1 MTTLNKPELSIIEQ
15 ELQAV
20 VRDGNPIEQAQAFGR
35 AREYQ
40 LSTRRLAAMGGCS
53 ETHVRNMLELL
64 DLPSA
69 VQLKIADGEPYRPY
83 LTGSTDA
90 RSGVTAL
97 LDVESAA
104 DDGCKCLLGWC
115 EELEL
120 SGGYAER
127 ALKEARL
134 RIRRAE
140 DAGLIP
146 QSDVLW
152 RGTSEEAFEAFRR
165 ADYLRLAGVEHV
177 NAASD
182 WLARALVYLMPSG
195 EARKRALDR
204 ALVELGAW
212 ATP

>member
-1 MTTLNKPELSIIEQ
+1 MTTSNQPELSTLEQ
-15 ELQAV
+15 ELKAV

-104 DDGCKCLLGWC
+104 GKGCKCLLRWC
-115 EELEL
+115 EQLEL

-134 RIRRAE
+134 RIRWAE
-140 DAGLIP
+140 DGWVIP

-152 RGTSEEAFEAFRR
+152 RGTPDEAFELFRH
-165 ADYLRLAGVEHV
+165 ANYMNLAGFKQID
-177 NAASD
+177 AASN
-182 WLARALVYLMPSG
+182 WLARALVYLVPNS
-195 EARKRALDR
+195 EARKKAFDS
-204 ALVELGAW
+204 ALVALGAW

>member
-1 MTTLNKPELSIIEQ
+1 MTTLNQPELSTLEQ
-15 ELQAV
+15 ELKAV

-53 ETHVRNMLELL
+53 ETHVRNMLELQ
-64 DLPSA
+64 DLPTA
-69 VQLKIADGEPYRPY
+69 VQLKIANGEPYRPY

-90 RSGVTAL
+90 RNGVPAV

-104 DDGCKCLLGWC
+104 DNGCNCLRRWC
-115 EELEL
+115 EQLQL

-134 RIRRAE
+134 QIQWAE
-140 DAGLIP
+140 DRWEIP

-152 RGTSEEAFEAFRR
+152 RGTPEEAFELFRQPN
-165 ADYLRLAGVEHV
+165 YMQLTGFKQIYV
-177 NAASD
+177 AAV
-182 WLARALVYLMPSG
+182 WLARALVYLIPNS
-195 EARKRALDR
+195 EARKKAFAR

>member
-1 MTTLNKPELSIIEQ
+1 MTTLNKPELSIFEQ

-40 LSTRRLAAMGGCS
+40 LSTRRLAALGGCS

-64 DLPSA
+64 DLPSE

-104 DDGCKCLLGWC
+104 DDGCKCLLRWC
-115 EELEL
+115 EQLEL

-134 RIRRAE
+134 RIQWGE
-140 DAGLIP
+140 DGWVIP

-152 RGTSEEAFEAFRR
+152 RGTPDEAFELFRQ
-165 ADYLRLAGVEHV
+165 ADYMNLAGFKQM

-182 WLARALVYLMPSG
+182 WLAQALVYLMPNG
-195 EARKRALDR
+195 EARKRAFDR